1 MSCPSRKLSN
11 GCSSSC
17 PPASNIRAVTLYT
30 AVKFLHILLAMVAV
44 GFNASYAVWLVRA
57 RRSVENLEFALK
69 GVKFMDDYL
78 ANPAYIGLLISGLGM
93 VLLLPW
99 NLLRSFWLEAA
110 IVLWVIVAL
119 LGYGVYTPTLSRQI
133 KVLAA
138 KGPKDEQYRW
148 LDQRAQRVGPAL
160 GVIVLVIIGLMVFKP
175 TF

>member
-1 MSCPSRKLSN
+1 
-11 GCSSSC
+11 
-17 PPASNIRAVTLYT
+17 VTVYAT
-30 AVKFLHILLAMVAV
+30 VKFIHILLAVIAV

-57 RRSVENLEFALK
+57 RRSPENLEFALK
-69 GVKFMDDYL
+69 GVKFLDDYI
-78 ANPAYIGLLISGLGM
+78 ANPAYGLLLVSGLAM

-99 NLLRSFWLEAA
+99 NLLRSFWLETAL
-110 IVLWVIVAL
+110 VLWLVLVI

-148 LDQRAQRVGPAL
+148 LDRRGTMAGGAA
-160 GVIVLVIIGLMVFKP
+160 GVVVLVILGLMVFKP